1 MSSATVLWSSK
12 HKTLVDSLSVE
23 SFFYRKLKFNV
34 SLPNKTATVSLI
46 LDLDTIDDFT
56 EKAQPVLFCNHGDST
71 INNVTIAK
79 CDDFLTVGFSENITP
94 TDEIKI
100 LYSTLKDIVR

>member
-1 MSSATVLWSSK
+1 MSSAGVLWSSEK
-12 HKTLVDSLSVE
+12 KRLVDSLSVE
-23 SFFYRKLKFNV
+23 PFFYRKVKFNV

-56 EKAQPVLFCNHGDST
+56 EKARPVLFCNHGDST

-79 CDDFLTVGFSENITP
+79 CDDILTVGFSENSTP

-100 LYSTLKDIVR
+100 LYRTLKDFV

>member
-1 MSSATVLWSSK
+1 MSSATVVWSSK
-12 HKTLVDSLSVE
+12 NKTLVDSLSVE
-23 SFFYRKLKFNV
+23 SFIDRKVKFNV

-56 EKAQPVLFCNHGDST
+56 EKARPVLFCNYGDST

-79 CDDFLTVGFSENITP
+79 CDDILTVGFSENSTP

-100 LYSTLKDIVR
+100 LYSTLR

>member
-1 MSSATVLWSSK
+1 MSSATVVWSSK

-23 SFFYRKLKFNV
+23 SFFYRKVKFNV

-46 LDLDTIDDFT
+46 LDLDTIDFT

-79 CDDFLTVGFSENITP
+79 CDDILTVGFSENITP

-100 LYSTLKDIVR
+100 LYSTLKR